1 MKIEKKTSSKLSE
14 IPSPQTMTRQARDNC
29 KVVPSEFS
37 IAMTSQNCICLDNL
51 ETIAIFFIATKMHKV
66 FPLLQVRLFSMR
78 PKG

>member
-37 IAMTSQNCICLDNL
+37 IAMKV
-51 ETIAIFFIATKMHKV
+51 TKLY
-66 FPLLQVRLFSMR
+66 LLGQS
-78 PKG
+78 